1 MKTKVWLNGEYYDI
15 KRIMLFL
22 DRGRGGF
29 DWGRWAST
37 IMRDH
42 NPDCGNKW
50 RGRIHLGERWTR
62 WE

>member
-1 MKTKVWLNGEYYDI
+1 MKTRVFLNGEYHEI
-15 KRIMLFL
+15 AKIIRAL

-29 DWGRWAST
+29 DWARWAST
-37 IMRDH
+37 VMRDN
-42 NPDCGNKW
+42 NPDCGRKW

>member
-1 MKTKVWLNGEYYDI
+1 MKRVWLNGEYYNI
-15 KRIMLFL
+15 TKIMRSL

-37 IMRDH
+37 VMRNH
-42 NPDCGNKW
+42 NPDLEKW